1 MAKVKVIKGKNGQKP
16 ISFKPGAL
24 HQQLNVAP
32 NDKIPSSKMAEAAS
46 GADGALAQ
54 KRANFA
60 RNVLTGRKKS
70 Q

>member
-24 HQQLNVAP
+24 HAQLGV
-32 NDKIPSSKMAEAAS
+32 DQDEKIPASKMAEAAS

-60 RNVLTGRKKS
+60 RNVLTGRKK
-70 Q
+70 